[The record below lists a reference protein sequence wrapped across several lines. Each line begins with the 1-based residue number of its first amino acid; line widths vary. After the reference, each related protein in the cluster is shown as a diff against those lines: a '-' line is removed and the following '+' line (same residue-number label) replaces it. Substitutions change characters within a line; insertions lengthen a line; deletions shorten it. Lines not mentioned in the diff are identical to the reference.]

1 MMTRRTAEVRLD
13 ALLRTAC
20 DVIVARGLANTRAA
34 DVATAAGVSQAL
46 VFYHFETKDKLLA
59 RAFEYAAEQDLE
71 KLEAVLRAN
80 TAPLEKLRRVLR
92 LYAPTATNG
101 KAWELWID
109 GWAESARVPELEK
122 VTRRMDLRWREALT
136 EVITAGVG
144 TGEFTCPDPTAAAWR
159 ILALVDGLS
168 VQATAHDRLLPRRQV
183 GEWIRIAAARE
194 IGVTPA
200 QLT

>member
-34 DVATAAGVSQAL
+34 DVAAAAGVSQAL

-80 TAPLEKLRRVLR
+80 SAPLEKLRRVLR
-92 LYAPTATNG
+92 LYAPTTTNG

-122 VTRRMDLRWREALT
+122 VTRRMDLRWREAII

-144 TGEFTCPDPTAAAWR
+144 TGDFTCPDPTASAWR
-159 ILALVDGLS
+159 ILALVDGLNI
-168 VQATAHDRLLPRRQV
+168 QATAHERLFSRRQI
-183 GEWIRIAAARE
+183 GEWIRVAAAHE